1 MIRPAERFN
10 VNIRPT
16 EVAQL
21 GRQPGWG
28 LSMPVLLAAAAIVG
42 AGIGGMIPGGG
53 PLFRSE
59 PAAVQ
64 TALDIGLDLAQ
75 IEPAAGPAAPP
86 TPVADQGFRLI
97 TRAPDGA
104 FYATAELDRVPVTVR
119 LEPDRPDSLLVP
131 NDAARLVPG
140 GVAAA
145 SVRVSEM
152 ALNGRVAGPVELG
165 VGKADLRTSVL
176 GADFLRDY
184 VVVEVDRDHV
194 RLVAR

>member
-1 MIRPAERFN
+1 
-10 VNIRPT
+10 
-16 EVAQL
+16 
-21 GRQPGWG
+21 
-28 LSMPVLLAAAAIVG
+28 
-42 AGIGGMIPGGG
+42 MIPGGG
-53 PLFRSE
+53 LLFQSE
-59 PAAVQ
+59 PGAIQ
-64 TALDIGLDLAQ
+64 TALDTGLDLA
-75 IEPAAGPAAPP
+75 ADRARGRAGRSAGPGRRP
-86 TPVADQGFRLI
+86 GFRLI

-131 NDAARLVPG
+131 DDAARLVPG

-152 ALNGRVAGPVELG
+152 ALNGRVAGPVELA

-176 GADFLRDY
+176 GADFLRDF